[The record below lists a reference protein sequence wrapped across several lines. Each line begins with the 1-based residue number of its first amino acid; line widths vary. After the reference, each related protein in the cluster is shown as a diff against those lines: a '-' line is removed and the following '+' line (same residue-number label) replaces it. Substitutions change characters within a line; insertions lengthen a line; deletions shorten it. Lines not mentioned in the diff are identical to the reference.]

1 MGDPDGSVHIRYS
14 PNGNVYAVPEAKVP
28 TNAKDQEW
36 TGWFAS
42 DESGSI
48 TLGDSLGRMF
58 YGYQESI

>member
-1 MGDPDGSVHIRYS
+1 MGDPDVSVHIRYS
-14 PNGNVYAVPEAKVP
+14 PNGNVFAVPEAKVP

-58 YGYQESI
+58 HGYQESI